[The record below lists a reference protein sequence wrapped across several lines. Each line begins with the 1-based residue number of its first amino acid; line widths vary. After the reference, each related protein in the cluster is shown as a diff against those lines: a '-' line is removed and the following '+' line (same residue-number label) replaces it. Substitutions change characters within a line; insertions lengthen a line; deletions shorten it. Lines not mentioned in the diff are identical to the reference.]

1 MLPVVDDYCSGLGID
16 LNTIIL
22 CLKEKLHTNFE
33 VNSGAVLEIED
44 LKHKEKSTWQAFSQL
59 LFLDSHQQIFK

>member
-22 CLKEKLHTNFE
+22 CLKEKLHKNFE

-44 LKHKEKSTWQAFSQL
+44 LKHKEKLAWQAFSQL